1 MTTTVECPWCETTFE
16 PRTVGAHRK
25 RFCSSTCKDAYH
37 TALRKWA
44 QRAAEHG
51 EVTVNELKDI

>member
-1 MTTTVECPWCETTFE
+1 MTDQLSCTWCNEPFE

-37 TALRKWA
+37 KALRKWA
-44 QRAAEHG
+44 QRAADHG
-51 EVTVNELKDI
+51 EVTVAELKAI